1 MQRTRSGFL
10 MLAVTASMLLWASI
24 AVTPAKAASMT
35 FAFDGA
41 VTSIGV
47 NLLGN
52 SSPLGTES
60 NAFDGLHSI
69 HFSGT
74 YGFDTNT
81 NIGVV
86 PLSPNVSVY
95 SDKIFHLDFILHRDA
110 LPAQNISAVNYSYNS
125 AVSAPGTIAPQNTIA
140 VGNGAATPGAASFL
154 GIAPVDSNS
163 QPMDSY
169 QVVMSFS
176 GDPVNGQNGLVTA
189 SHLEFNYIHNNNNL
203 VDPLGPFSDT
213 SLPTTPPGIDSHSN
227 GSPFRVFFGTGDE
240 ASVVNG
246 TILSMHIV
254 ANPLPPAVILF
265 GAGLVALIGLGA
277 GSWRQRKTA

>member
-10 MLAVTASMLLWASI
+10 KLAVAVSMLLWASI
-24 AVTPAKAASMT
+24 AVTPAKAAVVT
-35 FAFDGA
+35 FSFEGA
-41 VTSIGV
+41 VDTIGS
-47 NLLGN
+47 NLLGIN
-52 SSPLGTES
+52 SALGTPGTEVHGDLDPV
-60 NAFDGLHSI
+60 FL
-69 HFSGT
+69 SGS
-74 YGFDTNT
+74 YRFNT
-81 NIGVV
+81 GIGTATQ
-86 PLSPNVSVY
+86 LSSNVSVY
-95 SDKIFHLDFILHRDA
+95 SNTITNFHFTLHGG
-110 LPAQNISAVNYSYNS
+110 LQSLSYNLN
-125 AVSAPGTIAPQNTIA
+125 APVTIAPQNTIA

-277 GSWRQRKTA
+277 GSWRQKKTA

>member
-24 AVTPAKAASMT
+24 VVTPAKAAGVT
-35 FAFDGA
+35 FSFEGVVD
-41 VTSIGV
+41 TIGS

-52 SSPLGTES
+52 NSALGLPGTEFHGDLDPVFLSGSYTFNPGTGAQLSS
-60 NAFDGLHSI
+60 NVA
-69 HFSGT
+69 
-74 YGFDTNT
+74 
-81 NIGVV
+81 
-86 PLSPNVSVY
+86 VY
-95 SDKIFHLDFILHRDA
+95 SNMITDFQFALHGG
-110 LPAQNISAVNYSYNS
+110 LQSLSYNLN
-125 AVSAPGTIAPQNTIA
+125 APVTIAPQNTIA
-140 VGNGAATPGAASFL
+140 VGNGAATPGAAAFL

-176 GDPVNGQNGLVTA
+176 GNPVNGQNGPVTA

-213 SLPTTPPGIDSHSN
+213 SLPTTPPGIDFHSN
-227 GSPFRVFFGTGDE
+227 GSPFRVFFGTGDN
-240 ASVVNG
+240 ASVVDG
-246 TILSMHIV
+246 RILSMNLV

-277 GSWRQRKTA
+277 GSWRQKKTAQL